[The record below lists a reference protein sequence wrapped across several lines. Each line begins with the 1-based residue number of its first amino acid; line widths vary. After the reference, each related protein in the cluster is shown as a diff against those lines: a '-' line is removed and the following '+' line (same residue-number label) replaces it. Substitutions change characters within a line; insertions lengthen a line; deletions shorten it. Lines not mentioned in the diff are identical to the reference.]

1 VSRLVLATDRTIIT
15 AAFNRPIIGGQLHIQ
30 LSGAKMYST
39 KTGEQRKQSKALRIG
54 SVSASLMR
62 GETMAMNARR
72 LVVSLVL
79 LALVCN
85 VSVLAGRKPS
95 TAAEAYALVSLK
107 HETEGPLT
115 RILIESSA
123 PPLYTVFRP
132 TDRLIVVDLP
142 GGEASRLSHEYS
154 VNSSLV
160 ESIVVRQSRVGG
172 DSAAGRSVARI
183 EVSVRSG
190 SRDRSTL
197 NGNTL
202 VLEISPSMTSTSA
215 TAKADRA
222 TTADAKDAKRAS
234 QTNAAN
240 QEVSGV
246 MMYSAPV
253 GSRRATPSGTESAL
267 ESVKPRPSDLKPASL
282 IRAVRPEASGA
293 GVRIVVDTDGTAQF
307 KDFVLPN
314 PWRIVV
320 DINGVRSVMGSKTI
334 NVDAA
339 SVERLRVGQPT
350 PSVVRIVLDTKSKV
364 SYRVVREGA
373 TLVIV
378 VGDADSSRDES
389 SKAKNDLKA
398 QQDSQPATAGRQ
410 QKPEVRVA
418 GDRIEN
424 KNETRKPADQG
435 VIETITTSNL
445 IAQNGSQSS
454 GQRVTAQP
462 NKALPLPSQPA
473 VQPSSGKPS
482 VQPGPPAVNRSVM
495 DVQRSA
501 QPNTSNQVPRRSDL
515 AFCDPG
521 YVGGM
526 ISFDLRAGV
535 DIRDMLRFISQQY
548 GVNFIVDKSVS
559 AVPVDIRVTD
569 IPWNHVMESVL
580 RANRLGAVCESN
592 GRIIRIATLSAVKEE
607 EEQQRAIVE
616 EKAKQI
622 PLVTTIIH
630 LKYARAT
637 GALGS
642 QAGGKSGGSSGG
654 SGGGG
659 GATGGK
665 GTLLSIVDSRLSPRG
680 RTEVDS
686 RTNSLIITDLPEY
699 TKVIEEMIAKL
710 DRPEPQV
717 EIEARIVIA
726 NRNFL
731 RDVGVELA
739 GGAGGEPGARTRR
752 AGVFETTPAQF
763 ADGGLKA
770 GTGSSAGSGSGGA
783 AGGGGSAGTPG
794 TAADS
799 SKNPLGS
806 NLLGPLA
813 DTALRAGVA
822 NTVLSLTTGA
832 IGTGILSLALSASET
847 KGQIRTI
854 ASPRITTTDNK
865 TAEIVNGVQIP
876 VQTVSNNTI
885 TTTFVT
891 AALRL
896 EITPQIIVENGQV
909 LMHVVAENNTVNF
922 ALAGQFNNG
931 TPGINTQMAETTV
944 LVEDGGTTV
953 MGGINI
959 DTEGH
964 SMNRTPGVSR
974 IPLLGE
980 LFKKRSTRRETDEI
994 LFFLTPRIVRTDG
1007 SVGPRVPQRSS
1018 VEGMPNPNAPQR
1030 AIVTPAPAGSDHK
1043 LFPPVTAAS
1052 GKSGQ

>member
-1 VSRLVLATDRTIIT
+1 VLVKDRTIIT
-15 AAFNRPIIGGQLHIQ
+15 AAFNRPVTGAQLHIQ
-30 LSGAKMYST
+30 LSGEKMYST
-39 KTGEQRKQSKALRIG
+39 KSGEQRNQSKALRIG
-54 SVSASLMR
+54 SVTASIMR
-62 GETMAMNARR
+62 GETMAMIARR

-85 VSVLAGRKPS
+85 VSVLAGVNSS
-95 TAAEAYALVSLK
+95 TAAEAFALVSLK

-142 GGEASRLSHEYS
+142 GGEASRLAHEYS
-154 VNSSLV
+154 VKSSLV
-160 ESIVVRQSRVGG
+160 DSIVVRQSRVGG
-172 DSAAGRSVARI
+172 NTAAGRSVTRI
-183 EVSVRSG
+183 VVSVRAG
-190 SRDRSTL
+190 SRDRSTV

-202 VLEISPSMTSTSA
+202 VLEISPSVTA
-215 TAKADRA
+215 TPAAAKVEKD
-222 TTADAKDAKRAS
+222 TAAETKNAKRAS
-234 QTNAAN
+234 QTRSDNK
-240 QEVSGV
+240 EVSGV
-246 MMYSAPV
+246 MMYSAPARTV
-253 GSRRATPSGTESAL
+253 SAP
-267 ESVKPRPSDLKPASL
+267 ESVKPRPSDLKPATL
-282 IRAVRPEASGA
+282 IRSVRPEAAGGA
-293 GVRIVVDTDGTAQF
+293 VRIVVDTDGTAQF

-320 DINGVRSVMGSKTI
+320 DITGVRSVMGNKII
-334 NVDAA
+334 NVDSA
-339 SVERLRVGQPT
+339 SVERLRVGQPS

-373 TLVIV
+373 ALVIV
-378 VGDADSSRDES
+378 VGDAGSSRDES
-389 SKAKNDLKA
+389 TKIKVDLKA
-398 QQDSQPATAGRQ
+398 QQDSKPANAGTQ
-410 QKPEVRVA
+410 HKPEVKVA

-424 KNETRKPADQG
+424 KSDNKKPAAQG

-445 IAQNGSQSS
+445 IAQNGSQSG
-454 GQRVTAQP
+454 GQRVTPQP
-462 NKALPLPSQPA
+462 NRSLPLPSQPA
-473 VQPSSGKPS
+473 AQPSSGNPA
-482 VQPGPPAVNRSVM
+482 VQTGQPAVNRSVM
-495 DVQRSA
+495 DVKRSP
-501 QPNTSNQVPRRSDL
+501 QPSTLNQPTKRSDL

-535 DIRDMLRFISQQY
+535 DIRDMLRFVSQQY
-548 GVNFIVDKSVS
+548 GVNFIIDKSVGP
-559 AVPVDIRVTD
+559 VPVDIRVSD
-569 IPWNHVMESVL
+569 IPWNHVIESVL

-607 EEQQRAIVE
+607 EDQQRAILE
-616 EKAKQI
+616 AKSEMV
-622 PLVTTIIH
+622 PLTTKIVH
-630 LKYARAT
+630 LKYARAA
-637 GALGS
+637 GALG
-642 QAGGKSGGSSGG
+642 ASGGGRSGG

-659 GATGGK
+659 GAGASGGGTAGA
-665 GTLLSIVDSRLSPRG
+665 GTLMAIVKSRLSKRG
-680 RTEVDS
+680 KVEVDS
-686 RTNSLIITDLPEY
+686 RTNTLIITDLAEY
-699 TKVIEEMIAKL
+699 TDVIEEMIAKL

-739 GGAGGEPGARTRR
+739 GGAGGEPGATKARR

-763 ADGGLKA
+763 SGGNLAA
-770 GTGSSAGSGSGGA
+770 GTGSSS
-783 AGGGGSAGTPG
+783 GGGSGNANGGAGSAGSPG
-794 TAADS
+794 AAADT

-822 NTVLSLTTGA
+822 NTVLALTTGA

-931 TPGINTQMAETTV
+931 TPGINTQMAESTV
-944 LVEDGGTTV
+944 LVDDGGTTV

-994 LFFLTPRIVRTDG
+994 LFFLTPRIVRNDG

-1018 VEGMPNPNAPQR
+1018 VEGMPNPSAPQR
-1030 AIVTPAPAGSDHK
+1030 AVVVPAPSDNK
-1043 LFPPVTAAS
+1043 QDPKTVPAAVTAAS
-1052 GKSGQ
+1052 GKAGQ

>member
-1 VSRLVLATDRTIIT
+1 MI
-15 AAFNRPIIGGQLHIQ
+15 
-30 LSGAKMYST
+30 
-39 KTGEQRKQSKALRIG
+39 
-54 SVSASLMR
+54 
-62 GETMAMNARR
+62 ARR
-72 LVVSLVL
+72 LVVSLAL
-79 LALVCN
+79 LALVSKL
-85 VSVLAGRKPS
+85 SVFAALNAG
-95 TAAEAYALVSLK
+95 TAAEAFALVSLK
-107 HETEGPLT
+107 HETEGTLT

-132 TDRLIVVDLP
+132 TERLIVIDLP
-142 GGEASRLSHEYS
+142 GGEASRLAHEYS
-154 VNSSLV
+154 VKSAV
-160 ESIVVRQSRVGG
+160 VDSIVVRQSRVGG
-172 DSAAGRSVARI
+172 NTTAGRSVARI
-183 EVSVRSG
+183 EVTVRAG
-190 SRDRSTL
+190 ARDRSTV

-202 VLEISPSMTSTSA
+202 VLEISPD
-215 TAKADRA
+215 AKAA
-222 TTADAKDAKRAS
+222 PAGAKLEKEMAAGARDAKRAS
-234 QTNAAN
+234 QTHSDTRK
-240 QEVSGV
+240 EVPGV
-246 MMYSAPV
+246 MVYSAPV
-253 GSRRATPSGTESAL
+253 TPKSSAARTAPAP
-267 ESVKPRPSDLKPASL
+267 EAVKPRPSDLKPATL
-282 IRAVRPEASGA
+282 IRAVRPEAGDGA
-293 GVRIVVDTDGTAQF
+293 VRIVVDADGAAQY

-314 PWRIVV
+314 PWRIVL
-320 DINGVRSVMGSKTI
+320 DITGVRSVFGNKSI
-334 NVDAA
+334 VVDAA
-339 SVERLRVGQPT
+339 SVERLRVGQPS
-350 PSVVRIVLDTKSKV
+350 PNVVRIVLDTKSKV
-364 SYRVVREGA
+364 PYRVVREGA
-373 TLVIV
+373 ALVIV
-378 VGDADSSRDES
+378 VGDTSSSRDES
-389 SKAKNDLKA
+389 AKAKVDLKA
-398 QQDSQPATAGRQ
+398 QQNGKPTKDAEPQP
-410 QKPEVRVA
+410 KPEVRVA

-424 KNETRKPADQG
+424 KSDNKKPADQSARD
-435 VIETITTSNL
+435 TIASSTL
-445 IAQNGSQSS
+445 IAQTG
-454 GQRVTAQP
+454 GQRVTPQP
-462 NKALPLPSQPA
+462 SRSLPLPSQPTA
-473 VQPSSGKPS
+473 QPSSGKPAA
-482 VQPGPPAVNRSVM
+482 QPAPPSVNRSVM

-501 QPNTSNQVPRRSDL
+501 QPNTPRRSDL

-548 GVNFIVDKSVS
+548 GVNFIVDKSVG

-569 IPWNHVMESVL
+569 IPWNQVMESVL

-592 GRIIRIATLSAVKEE
+592 GRIIRIATLTAVKEE

-622 PLVTTIIH
+622 PLVTKIIH

-637 GALGS
+637 GALG
-642 QAGGKSGGSSGG
+642 AGGGGRSGGGG

-659 GATGGK
+659 GAAAGGGAAGK
-665 GTLLSIVDSRLSPRG
+665 GSLLSIVDSRLSPRG

-699 TKVIEEMIAKL
+699 TQVIEEMIAKL

-731 RDVGVELA
+731 RDVGTELA
-739 GGAGGEPGARTRR
+739 GGAFAKSGRGGL
-752 AGVFETTPAQF
+752 FETTPVAINGTGL
-763 ADGGLKA
+763 AAGGKDGGSGSSS
-770 GTGSSAGSGSGGA
+770 GTGTGTGTGSGSGS
-783 AGGGGSAGTPG
+783 GS
-794 TAADS
+794 DS
-799 SKNPLGS
+799 SSSKG
-806 NLLGPLA
+806 LGPNLIGPFA

-854 ASPRITTTDNK
+854 ASPRVTTTDNK

-896 EITPQIIVENGQV
+896 EITPQIIEENGQV

-931 TPGINTQMAETTV
+931 TPGINTQSAESTV
-944 LVEDGGTTV
+944 LVADGGTTV

-964 SMNRTPGVSR
+964 SINRTPGMSR

-994 LFFLTPRIVRTDG
+994 LFFLTPRIVRNDG
-1007 SVGPRVPQRSS
+1007 TVGPRVPQRSS

-1030 AIVTPAPAGSDHK
+1030 AVVTPAPGASENKQDPK
-1043 LFPPVTAAS
+1043 AAQPAPPATTAAS
-1052 GKSGQ
+1052 GKAGH

>member
-1 VSRLVLATDRTIIT
+1 MI
-15 AAFNRPIIGGQLHIQ
+15 
-30 LSGAKMYST
+30 
-39 KTGEQRKQSKALRIG
+39 
-54 SVSASLMR
+54 
-62 GETMAMNARR
+62 ARR

-79 LALVCN
+79 FALVCN
-85 VSVLAGRKPS
+85 VSVLARVNSS
-95 TAAEAYALVSLK
+95 TAAEAFALVSLK

-142 GGEASRLSHEYS
+142 GGEASRLSNEYS
-154 VNSSLV
+154 VKSSLV
-160 ESIVVRQSRVGG
+160 DSIVVRQSRAGG
-172 DSAAGRSVARI
+172 DTAAGRSVARI
-183 EVSVRSG
+183 EVSVRPG
-190 SRDRSTL
+190 SHDRSTL

-202 VLEISPSMTSTSA
+202 VLEISPDVKA
-215 TAKADRA
+215 TPAAAKVEKDTA
-222 TTADAKDAKRAS
+222 ADAKNANQTHRDAHNEVPGVTVYSAAISSK
-234 QTNAAN
+234 NAA
-240 QEVSGV
+240 
-246 MMYSAPV
+246 P
-253 GSRRATPSGTESAL
+253 TGTETAP
-267 ESVKPRPSDLKPASL
+267 ESIKPRSSDLKPATL
-282 IRAVRPEASGA
+282 IRSVRPEAAGGA
-293 GVRIVVDTDGTAQF
+293 VRIVVDADGTAQF

-320 DINGVRSVMGSKTI
+320 DITGVRSAMGNKTI

-339 SVERLRVGQPT
+339 SVERLRVGQPS
-350 PSVVRIVLDTKSKV
+350 PNVVRIVLDTKSKV

-373 TLVIV
+373 ALVIV
-378 VGDADSSRDES
+378 IGDAGSSRDES
-389 SKAKNDLKA
+389 AKAKPDLKA
-398 QQDSQPATAGRQ
+398 QQDSKPASAGAQ
-410 QKPEVRVA
+410 HKPEVKVA

-424 KNETRKPADQG
+424 KTDNKKPADQG

-445 IAQNGSQSS
+445 IAQNGGQSS
-454 GQRVTAQP
+454 GQRVTSQP

-473 VQPSSGKPS
+473 AQPTSGKPA
-482 VQPGPPAVNRSVM
+482 VQPGQPSVNRSVM
-495 DVQRSA
+495 DVQRSG
-501 QPNTSNQVPRRSDL
+501 QPNTSSQLPTRSNL
-515 AFCDPG
+515 AFCDPA

-548 GVNFIVDKSVS
+548 GVNFIIDKSVS

-622 PLVTTIIH
+622 PLVTKIIH
-630 LKYARAT
+630 LKYARAQ
-637 GALGS
+637 GALG
-642 QAGGKSGGSSGG
+642 AGSGGRSGGGGSSGGSSGG
-654 SGGGG
+654 AGGGG
-659 GATGGK
+659 GASGK
-665 GTLLSIVDSRLSPRG
+665 GSLISIVDSRLSPRG

-686 RTNSLIITDLPEY
+686 RTNTLIITDLPEY
-699 TKVIEEMIAKL
+699 TQVIEEMIAKL

-739 GGAGGEPGARTRR
+739 GGAAGRNGRGGI
-752 AGVFETTPAQF
+752 FETTPVQF
-763 ADGGLKA
+763 VGGGLTPGGA
-770 GTGSSAGSGSGGA
+770 GASGGGSSSGSTGTGTGTGTGSGSSASSTKGL
-783 AGGGGSAGTPG
+783 GT
-794 TAADS
+794 
-799 SKNPLGS
+799 
-806 NLLGPLA
+806 NLIGPFA

-832 IGTGILSLALSASET
+832 IGTGLLSMALSASET

-854 ASPRITTTDNK
+854 ASPRVTTTDNK

-896 EITPQIIVENGQV
+896 EITPQIIEENGQV

-931 TPGINTQMAETTV
+931 TPGINTQSAESTV
-944 LVEDGGTTV
+944 LVDDGGTTV

-959 DTEGH
+959 DTEG
-964 SMNRTPGVSR
+964 SSINRTPGVSR

-980 LFKKRSTRRETDEI
+980 LFKKRQTRRDRDEI
-994 LFFLTPRIVRTDG
+994 LFFLTPRIVRNDG

-1018 VEGMPNPNAPQR
+1018 VEGVPNPRAPQR
-1030 AIVTPAPAGSDHK
+1030 AVVTPAAGASDNKQEPKAAPA
-1043 LFPPVTAAS
+1043 PVTAAS
-1052 GKSGQ
+1052 GKAGQ